1 MSLLLALVGS
11 TPPASVGGGY
21 DYKVKKKRF
30 IVEKDG
36 QLLVFGSANA
46 AINAVPQKVQ
56 EVEEVEAKQEVKPVE
71 PIKIEE
77 PIAQISI
84 SEIKQVLD
92 IPRVDYLLTL
102 KHLEALIAE
111 YEYQREEQDIEELL
125 LLI

>member
-46 AINAVPQKVQ
+46 AINALPEKVQ
-56 EVEEVEAKQEVKPVE
+56 EVEVVEAKQEVKPVA
-71 PIKIEE
+71 KIEE